1 MPGGTVMAELLK
13 EYEDFLKNYEA
24 EKQADPLK
32 REEIDQKYA
41 RMNSDFFA
49 VAQKEPYD
57 RDVLKRFH
65 QEYYGVP
72 EQKNMKDVLASKDQ
86 TEWSSEEILLNNKVS
101 KFQLTEDPASVN
113 KDSFLEQGDYT
124 DKEKREMTFMLNGE
138 LSRVQPDAAFVSFD
152 DIMKESQ
159 EAVNNPD
166 YASDGGFLQRY
177 EHDVATA
184 ASDED
189 AEEIRRNYYKE
200 NPSFYLAAQKR
211 EFDGALLDMAR
222 SEYYED
228 VPAVEGKKNE
238 IAAKTQNGE
247 ELTEEEKNLVN
258 MVEKYGLEEDFE
270 NRNNDKPVDLND
282 YPKEDREEYA
292 ARMNAMLRRY
302 VPNYQQKSVQDF
314 CDAADLAEGRANS
327 AETDQENEEE
337 IDLLKEAEEMK
348 RWLGYYD
355 EEGRASSPDF
365 KMPYS
370 MITGISQK
378 DPKDP
383 NCPVDISLETGTTL
397 QTRQKNIAMKYP
409 DASGPSLE
417 DCMTMVRMG
426 QKRGWTV
433 ANLKGSENFKRQMFL
448 ACTMLG
454 MEVKGYQ
461 PSPELKKQA
470 EQMLLAQQEKKK
482 QTGQPTLRETA
493 LDLDARTVNGSY
505 VPPSPPKQ
513 EKEATQEQTDD
524 KQPKEGEKQA
534 EKEGDK
540 PKENKDEKSVTL
552 PPLTEEEKKQVQERF
567 DTVDKITSD
576 CMKDVMSRK
585 NAAEKQASIDATLEQ
600 RKRIRA
606 ALIEAERK
614 EAAGEALTPADEKAK
629 KMADQYKVS
638 SNPKDKPEKIPLINP
653 KHLDKDLKQKRE
665 TAVLDARAGAL
676 LEISAIQSTA
686 VTCKQMALDPDKE
699 KASLP
704 VTPEVMKSQIEAQ
717 VSSQKA
723 MMSSL
728 SGLGGNSG
736 EGQKP
741 SHSQILQKVGENN
754 SMTKYA
760 QADLESKC
768 AARGM
773 TAPQR
778 GMDASMQKKVST
790 ILQQVQKGAGRS

>member
-1 MPGGTVMAELLK
+1 MAELLK

-585 NAAEKQASIDATLEQ
+585 NATEKQASIDATLEQ

-629 KMADQYKVS
+629 KMAEQYKVS

>member
-1 MPGGTVMAELLK
+1 MAELLK

-629 KMADQYKVS
+629 KMAEQYKVS

-665 TAVLDARAGAL
+665 TAVLDARAGSL

-741 SHSQILQKVGENN
+741 SHSQVLQKVGENN

>member
-1 MPGGTVMAELLK
+1 MAELLK

-552 PPLTEEEKKQVQERF
+552 PLLTEEEKKQVQERF

-629 KMADQYKVS
+629 KMAEQYKVS

>member
-1 MPGGTVMAELLK
+1 MAELLK

-270 NRNNDKPVDLND
+270 NRGNDKPVDLND

-629 KMADQYKVS
+629 KMAEQYKVS

>member
-1 MPGGTVMAELLK
+1 MAELLK

-585 NAAEKQASIDATLEQ
+585 NATEKQASIDATLEQ

-629 KMADQYKVS
+629 KMAEQYKVS

-686 VTCKQMALDPDKE
+686 VTCKQIALDPDKE

>member
-1 MPGGTVMAELLK
+1 MAELLK

-282 YPKEDREEYA
+282 YPKEDHEEYA

-629 KMADQYKVS
+629 KMAEQYKVS

-773 TAPQR
+773 TALQR

>member
-49 VAQKEPYD
+49 VAQKELYD

-552 PPLTEEEKKQVQERF
+552 PLLTEEEKKQVQERF

-629 KMADQYKVS
+629 KMAEQYKVS

>member
-1 MPGGTVMAELLK
+1 MAELLK

-49 VAQKEPYD
+49 VAQKELYD

-629 KMADQYKVS
+629 KMAEQYKVS

>member
-1 MPGGTVMAELLK
+1 MAELLK

-302 VPNYQQKSVQDF
+302 VPNYQKKSVQDF

-629 KMADQYKVS
+629 KMAEQYKVS